1 MIGRI
6 FGAASAVAG
15 LRLYG
20 AIAGGLLLLSVIAGA
35 VWLIR
40 ENDRLSAVEQRAL
53 ACEAAV
59 KNGEPTVLN
68 CPQAVSD
75 AATQADRYRQCDSAL
90 KVGDLYAVRAT
101 CSEFVKR
108 RDAEATALTAT
119 VADLGRQLADARA
132 ATAGALNRAAAR
144 ASTASRKD
152 AHAAAALSRAAP
164 GADGRITCD
173 DQCLRDLTGN

>member
-1 MIGRI
+1 M
-6 FGAASAVAG
+6 FGLSG

-20 AIAGGLLLLSVIAGA
+20 AIGGLLLLLSVIAGA
-35 VWLIR
+35 VWLLR
-40 ENDRLSAVEQRAL
+40 ENDRLSTVERRAL

-59 KNGEPTVLN
+59 KNAAVLDVGTLTLN
-68 CPQAVSD
+68 CPQPIAD

-90 KVGDLYAVRAT
+90 QVGELYVVRAA

-119 VADLGRQLADARA
+119 VADLGRQLTDARA

>member
-1 MIGRI
+1 M
-6 FGAASAVAG
+6 FGLSG
-15 LRLYG
+15 LRLYAG
-20 AIAGGLLLLSVIAGA
+20 IAGALLLLSVIAGA

-40 ENDRLSAVEQRAL
+40 DHDRLAAVERRAL

-59 KNGEPTVLN
+59 KSASVLDVGTLTLN
-68 CPQAVSD
+68 CPQAIAD

-90 KVGDLYAVRAT
+90 KVGELYAVRAT

-119 VADLGRQLADARA
+119 VADLDRQLADARA

-144 ASTASRKD
+144 ATATSRKD
-152 AHAAAALSRAAP
+152 AHAAAALSQVAP

-173 DQCLRDLTGN
+173 DRCLRDLTGN

>member
-1 MIGRI
+1 MT
-6 FGAASAVAG
+6 G

-20 AIAGGLLLLSVIAGA
+20 LIAGGLLLLSVIAGA
-35 VWLIR
+35 VWLLR
-40 ENDRLSAVEQRAL
+40 ENDRLSTVEQRAL

-75 AATQADRYRQCDSAL
+75 AATLGARYRDCDAAI
-90 KVGDLYAVRAT
+90 KVGDLYAVRAA

-108 RDAEATALTAT
+108 RDAEATALAAT

-132 ATAGALNRAAAR
+132 ATAGALNRAAVR
-144 ASTASRKD
+144 ASTASRRD
-152 AHAAAALSRAAP
+152 AHAAAALSQVQP

>member
-1 MIGRI
+1 M
-6 FGAASAVAG
+6 FGLSG

-20 AIAGGLLLLSVIAGA
+20 AIAAGLLLLSAIAGA

-40 ENDRLSAVEQRAL
+40 ENDRLTAVERRAL

-59 KNGEPTVLN
+59 KNAAILDGGTLALN
-68 CPQAVSD
+68 CPQPIAD
-75 AATQADRYRQCDSAL
+75 AATQAVRYRDCDAAL
-90 KVGDLYAVRAT
+90 KTRDLYAVRAA

-108 RDAEATALTAT
+108 RDAEATALAAN
-119 VADLGRQLADARA
+119 VADLGRQLSDARGQL
-132 ATAGALNRAAAR
+132 AGALNRAAVR
-144 ASTASRKD
+144 ATASSRKD

-173 DQCLRDLTGN
+173 DRCLRDLTGN